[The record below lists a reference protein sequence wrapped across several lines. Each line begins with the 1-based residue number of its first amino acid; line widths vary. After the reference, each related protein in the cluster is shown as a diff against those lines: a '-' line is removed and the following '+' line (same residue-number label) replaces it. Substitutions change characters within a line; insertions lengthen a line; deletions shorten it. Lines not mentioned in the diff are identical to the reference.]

1 MTKLKEM
8 LAEAMARPESTIGA
22 GPAHGIKIRAP
33 ARWIPPPGKKPT
45 GKPIPPPSHGRSA
58 VTGSARAGATTGS
71 ARPGANTGA
80 SVGSA
85 AAGAA
90 PPHKIRPV
98 SLARGASA
106 PAVPERSTPP
116 VVPRP
121 SGQGPSSASGTESGR
136 FCVCGAADDNDEETF
151 IKCSI
156 GTGGCNG
163 WVHLRCSE
171 LPAAEMDAIIL
182 DKKMPAR
189 YICRLCRGAG
199 RGRRGTVPTAAGPAG
214 GTTQEMDVSIGHLYF
229 TLTALLIFLPCVSVL
244 LGHRRGNEGGHR
256 RKRPCRRGKV

>member
-1 MTKLKEM
+1 M
-8 LAEAMARPESTIGA
+8 
-22 GPAHGIKIRAP
+22 
-33 ARWIPPPGKKPT
+33 
-45 GKPIPPPSHGRSA
+45 
-58 VTGSARAGATTGS
+58 
-71 ARPGANTGA
+71 
-80 SVGSA
+80 
-85 AAGAA
+85 
-90 PPHKIRPV
+90 
-98 SLARGASA
+98 
-106 PAVPERSTPP
+106 
-116 VVPRP
+116 VPRP

-199 RGRRGTVPTAAGPAG
+199 RGRRGTVPTAAAPAG

-229 TLTALLIFLPCVSVL
+229 TLTALLIFLPCVSVPGYF
-244 LGHRRGNEGGHR
+244 LGTDEETREATTGKGRVVAGKSDEEAQAVSIMHAQVSVPPPVKGDL
-256 RKRPCRRGKV
+256 CRHSRVTSCFG